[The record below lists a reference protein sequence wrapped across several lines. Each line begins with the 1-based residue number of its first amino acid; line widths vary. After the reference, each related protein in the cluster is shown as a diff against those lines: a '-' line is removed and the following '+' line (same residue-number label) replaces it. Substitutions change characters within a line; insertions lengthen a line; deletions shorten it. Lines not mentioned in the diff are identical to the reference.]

1 MANLQYPNMPPQL
14 FQPQMQPNPAINNM
28 EFHWIQG
35 ENAAKAYPIMPGN
48 TGFLMDSESNYFYI
62 KQVAFNGM
70 PNPLRKFKY
79 EEVIEQPNDIPVAT
93 EVSNYVT
100 KDDLN
105 KAMDKLV
112 EMMSSMKQ
120 NNYSKNRGERN
131 GKSDIRSNE

>member
-14 FQPQMQPNPAINNM
+14 FQPQMPTNPAINNM

-79 EEVIEQPNDIPVAT
+79 EEIVEQPNDIPVAT
-93 EVSNYVT
+93 EV
-100 KDDLN
+100 
-105 KAMDKLV
+105 
-112 EMMSSMKQ
+112 EMISSTKQ

-131 GKSDIRSNE
+131 GKSDIRSN